1 MQLATAATTNA
12 NWPTDAG
19 VTWRGG
25 TGTLFVAGTWD
36 SATAKLQ
43 AKAPSGSVWIDVG
56 TDVEFS
62 ANGMANFQL
71 GPCALRLNVAGGG
84 ESSQAITAEIS

>member
-1 MQLATAATTNA
+1 MQLATAASA
-12 NWPTDAG
+12 NGNYPTANG
-19 VTWRGG
+19 LLWRGG

-43 AKAPSGSVWIDVG
+43 AKAPSGSAWIDVG
-56 TDVEFS
+56 TDVEFT
-62 ANGMANFQL
+62 ANGVANFQL

-84 ESSQAITAEIS
+84 ESTQAITAEIS